1 MGEELLLGCC
11 SNSGLDRVEL
21 FMELLLLEW
30 STSQMEWSRPP
41 DLFVKVERDE
51 QAEDSVF
58 STQAEDDDEEEFV
71 SVAEEGRLP
80 ELELLLAPDDVV
92 M

>member
-1 MGEELLLGCC
+1 M
-11 SNSGLDRVEL
+11 
-21 FMELLLLEW
+21 
-30 STSQMEWSRPP
+30 
-41 DLFVKVERDE
+41 KVERDE